1 MLFKE
6 LQLKQKLDWSMGFTK
21 KKNNKRKYEQRNV
34 PDNYLAWSTISKV
47 QTEAILITPFY
58 Y

>member
-1 MLFKE
+1 
-6 LQLKQKLDWSMGFTK
+6 MGFTK